1 MNVNVN
7 VEAVLVTVGFGD
19 GWVGE
24 AFGSSV
30 CHVRAGSRSSAGKSC
45 VSLIDHCARLIDW
58 GSSPSAR
65 QDSSELVIAIGR
77 VDSAPFHS
85 SIHLHIQSLEAI
97 LYDKYIQ
104 NICTI
109 EKYEMRYVQN
119 ILHRTN
125 WQSPSAKLDTIFF
138 ENYIEK
144 INTLSAIILLPHSPV
159 HKCRNSK
166 IALVPVS

>member
-1 MNVNVN
+1 MEKSIENGGDWIDELTQAAHVNVNVN

-85 SIHLHIQSLEAI
+85 SILKMEG
-97 LYDKYIQ
+97 
-104 NICTI
+104 
-109 EKYEMRYVQN
+109 
-119 ILHRTN
+119 
-125 WQSPSAKLDTIFF
+125 
-138 ENYIEK
+138 
-144 INTLSAIILLPHSPV
+144 
-159 HKCRNSK
+159 
-166 IALVPVS
+166 